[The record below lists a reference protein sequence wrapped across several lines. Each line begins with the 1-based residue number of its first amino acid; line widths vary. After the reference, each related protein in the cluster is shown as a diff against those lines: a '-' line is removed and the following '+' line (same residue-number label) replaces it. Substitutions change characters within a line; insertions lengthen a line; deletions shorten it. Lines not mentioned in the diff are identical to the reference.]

1 MTEIPLS
8 YQKYGTKLN
17 LALKNLDYQSVIA
30 LESKMMEALLSQK
43 QVFIFG
49 NGGSA
54 ANAMHI
60 ANDFIYGIRK
70 EMGGALRINALPAN
84 TSVITCLANDEGYDQ
99 IFVRQLSNLANH
111 DDLVIALSGS
121 GNSKNIIEAILW
133 SNDKGLFTFS
143 ILGFDGGDAK
153 KISRASIHTPV
164 NDMQI
169 SEDLQLIISHMI
181 MQSMCNRLNNNIT

>member
-17 LALKNLDYQSVIA
+17 LALKNIDYRSVIA
-30 LESKMMEALLSQK
+30 LERKMMEALLSQK

-111 DDLVIALSGS
+111 DDLVIALSGVETQKTS
-121 GNSKNIIEAILW
+121 
-133 SNDKGLFTFS
+133 
-143 ILGFDGGDAK
+143 
-153 KISRASIHTPV
+153 
-164 NDMQI
+164 
-169 SEDLQLIISHMI
+169 
-181 MQSMCNRLNNNIT
+181 

>member
-1 MTEIPLS
+1 MTEVPES
-8 YQKYGTKLN
+8 YQNYRIKLN
-17 LALKNLDYQSVIA
+17 LALKNLDYRSVIA
-30 LESKMMEALLSQK
+30 LESKMMEALSSKK

-70 EMGGALRINALPAN
+70 EMGGALRINALPSN

-121 GNSKNIIEAILW
+121 GNSKNILEAIIW
-133 SNDKGLFTFS
+133 SNDNGLFTFS

-153 KISRASIHTPV
+153 KISKASIHTPV

-169 SEDLQLIISHMI
+169 SEDLQLIICHMI
-181 MQSMCNRLNNNIT
+181 MQSMCNRLNHDIT

>member
-1 MTEIPLS
+1 MTGVPES
-8 YQKYGTKLN
+8 YQNYGIKLN
-17 LALKNLDYQSVIA
+17 LALKNLDYRSVVA
-30 LESKMMEALLSQK
+30 LENRMMEALSSKK

-70 EMGGALRINALPAN
+70 EMGGALRINALPSN

-121 GNSKNIIEAILW
+121 GNSKNILEAIIW
-133 SNDKGLFTFS
+133 SNNNGLFTFS

-153 KISRASIHTPV
+153 KISKASIHTPV

-169 SEDLQLIISHMI
+169 SEDLQLIICHMI
-181 MQSMCNRLNNNIT
+181 MQSMCNKLNHDIT